1 MTARPS
7 LGARAGMRAIHG
19 YQVVMAGSTSRCRFA
34 PTCSEYARE
43 AIEVHGLGRGMWMG
57 VRRIGRCHPWH
68 AGGFDPVPAPGVR
81 AEGSNT
87 VTPATEPN
95 RRSVLKGSSA

>member
-1 MTARPS
+1 MTGRPS
-7 LGARAGMRAIHG
+7 LVARAGMRAIHG
-19 YQVVMAGSTSRCRFA
+19 YQVLMAGSTSRCRFA

-68 AGGFDPVPAPGVR
+68 AGGFDPVPAPVPDGGR
-81 AEGSNT
+81 STAA
-87 VTPATEPN
+87 TPATESN
-95 RRSVLKGSSA
+95 ARSVWKGSSA

>member
-7 LGARAGMRAIHG
+7 LGARAGMRAIHA
-19 YQVVMAGSTSRCRFA
+19 YQVVMAGSTPRCRFA
-34 PTCSEYARE
+34 PTCSEYTRE
-43 AIEVHGLGRGMWMG
+43 AIEVHGFGRGVLLG

-68 AGGFDPVPAPGVR
+68 AGGFDPVPARRTDRVD
-81 AEGSNT
+81 A

-95 RRSVLKGSSA
+95 TRSALKGSSA